1 MAQMNDFQKAF
12 LAKGTGQQLYTR
24 NEVDAEIDGVIKS
37 FELMAREY
45 IMKERDACAKIAH
58 DMEKERHEASG
69 DTTPFKISEIAKAI
83 LLRGE
88 PKNDNAKATVPAVD
102 KPQP

>member
-12 LAKGTGQQLYTR
+12 LAKGTGQKLYT
-24 NEVDAEIDGVIKS
+24 EAEHNAEMDGIINS
-37 FELMAREY
+37 FQLMAREY

-88 PKNDNAKATVPAVD
+88 PKNDNAKATVSA
-102 KPQP
+102 

>member
-1 MAQMNDFQKAF
+1 MAQQSDFQKAF
-12 LAKGTGQQLYTR
+12 LAKGTGQQLFTR

-58 DMEKERHEASG
+58 DMEKARHEAVG
-69 DTTPFKISEIAKAI
+69 DPNAGAFTTSAIARAI

-88 PKNDNAKATVPAVD
+88 PKNDSAKPAVSAVS
-102 KPQP
+102 Q